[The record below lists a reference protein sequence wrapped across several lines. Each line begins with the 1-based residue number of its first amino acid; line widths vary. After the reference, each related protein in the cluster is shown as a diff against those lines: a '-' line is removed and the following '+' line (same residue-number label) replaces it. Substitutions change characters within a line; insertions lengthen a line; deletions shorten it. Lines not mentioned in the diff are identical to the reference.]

1 MIRILV
7 DNSSDILETN
17 KHKNLEI
24 IQIPL
29 TYKEKTITGIAL
41 NEFYALLENTDILP
55 KTSQISPEIY
65 MDYFLKY
72 KNDEIICICLSSK
85 LSGTFSSANLAK
97 QLLSDDYDTTN
108 IHLIDSESAT
118 IQFALLVKLALKDLD
133 AGKSCKEII
142 ENLEKNK
149 KEITLRAIVDD
160 LEFLYKGGRLSR
172 ASAIIGG
179 TLNIKPVLEIKDG
192 EIKVVTKAR
201 GLKKA
206 NRSILEELNEKNPK
220 EIIVGYATKWESYDA
235 FKEQIDRPFEELQI
249 GSIIG
254 THLGPKCYA
263 IAYL

>member
-1 MIRILV
+1 MIKILI
-7 DNSSDILETN
+7 DNSSDISA

-24 IQIPL
+24 IPIPL
-29 TYKEKTITGIAL
+29 TYKDKAITGIEL
-41 NEFYALLENTDILP
+41 NEFYALLENTDHLP
-55 KTSQISPEIY
+55 KTSQISPETY
-65 MDYFLKY
+65 MEYFKKY
-72 KNDEIICICLSSK
+72 KDDEVICICLSSK

-97 QLLSDDYDTTN
+97 QLLEDEYDTSN

-118 IQFALLVKLALKDLD
+118 IQFALLVKLALEDLD
-133 AGKSCKEII
+133 AGKSCKEIL

-149 KEITLRAIVDD
+149 KAITLRAIVDD

-172 ASAIIGG
+172 ASAVIGS
-179 TLNIKPVLEIKDG
+179 TLNIKPILEINNG

-206 NRSILEELNEKNPK
+206 NRTILEELTEKNPK
-220 EIIVGYATKWESYDA
+220 NIIVGYGTKWESYET
-235 FKEQIDRPFEELQI
+235 FKEQINRPFEELQI
-249 GSIIG
+249 GSVIG